1 MRIALI
7 GNSGSGKS
15 TLSRQLASA
24 HALPM
29 LDLDTV
35 AWEPGKIAVARD
47 PDAAVRDVRTFCEAS
62 ENWVVEGCY
71 ANLVRA
77 ALAYSPVLL
86 FLEPGVEA
94 CLANC
99 SSRPWEPHKYES
111 QQVQDQHLQFLLTWV
126 REYYTRDG
134 ELSLAAHPALF
145 DEYRGPKHKLTAR
158 VDPASLGGLLP

>member
-1 MRIALI
+1 MHCRCSTWIPLRGSPERLLSPAILTQQFVT
-7 GNSGSGKS
+7 SG
-15 TLSRQLASA
+15 RF
-24 HALPM
+24 
-29 LDLDTV
+29 
-35 AWEPGKIAVARD
+35 ARR
-47 PDAAVRDVRTFCEAS
+47 ARTGS
-62 ENWVVEGCY
+62 
-71 ANLVRA
+71 
-77 ALAYSPVLL
+77 LAYSPVLL

-134 ELSLAAHPALF
+134 ELSLAAHQALF